1 VGRYSA
7 GIKYRED
14 KIMSVKIRSAVP
26 ADLPTILQF
35 IHDLAEYEKAPDEVE
50 LSLDDLK
57 ESLFGVNPQVF
68 CLISEVDNEISG
80 FAVWHLNYSTWL
92 GKHGIYLEDLYVDP
106 KFRGLGHG
114 KALLRKLA
122 QICIEKGYKRLQWW
136 VLDWNES
143 AIDFYKSIGAEPM
156 DEWTVF
162 RVSGSSLRKLAT
174 EVN

>member
-1 VGRYSA
+1 
-7 GIKYRED
+7 
-14 KIMSVKIRSAVP
+14 MSVKIRSAVP

>member
-1 VGRYSA
+1 
-7 GIKYRED
+7 
-14 KIMSVKIRSAVP
+14 MSVKIRSAVP

-57 ESLFGVNPQVF
+57 DSLFGVNPQVF
-68 CLISEVDNEISG
+68 CLISEVDNQTSG

>member
-1 VGRYSA
+1 
-7 GIKYRED
+7 
-14 KIMSVKIRSAVP
+14 MSVKIRSAVP
-26 ADLPTILQF
+26 ADLPIILQF

-57 ESLFGVNPQVF
+57 DSLFGVNPQVF
-68 CLISEVDNEISG
+68 CLISEVDNQTSG

-114 KALLRKLA
+114 KALLQKLA

>member
-1 VGRYSA
+1 
-7 GIKYRED
+7 
-14 KIMSVKIRSAVP
+14 MSVKIRSAVP

-50 LSLDDLK
+50 LSLDDLID
-57 ESLFGVNPQVF
+57 SLFGVNPQVF
-68 CLISEVDNEISG
+68 CLISEVDNQTSG

-114 KALLRKLA
+114 KALLQKLA
-122 QICIEKGYKRLQWW
+122 QICIENGYKRLQWW

>member
-1 VGRYSA
+1 
-7 GIKYRED
+7 
-14 KIMSVKIRSAVP
+14 MSVKIRTATQS
-26 ADLPTILQF
+26 DLPVILQY
-35 IHDLAEYEKAPDEVE
+35 IHDLAKYEKAPDEVE

-57 ESLFGVNPQVF
+57 DSLFGPNPQVF
-68 CLISEVDNEISG
+68 CLISEQDNKTTG

-106 KFRGLGHG
+106 KFRSQGHG
-114 KALLRKLA
+114 KALLQKLA

-143 AIDFYKSIGAEPM
+143 AIDFYKSIGAQPM
-156 DEWTVF
+156 DQWTVF

-174 EVN
+174 EGN

>member
-1 VGRYSA
+1 
-7 GIKYRED
+7 
-14 KIMSVKIRSAVP
+14 MSVKIRSAVP
-26 ADLPTILQF
+26 ADLPIILQF

-57 ESLFGVNPQVF
+57 DSLFGVNPQVF
-68 CLISEVDNEISG
+68 CLISEVDNETSG

-122 QICIEKGYKRLQWW
+122 QICIENGYKRLQWW
-136 VLDWNES
+136 VLDWNQPS
-143 AIDFYKSIGAEPM
+143 IDFYTSLGAVPM
-156 DEWTVF
+156 DEWTVY
-162 RVSGSSLRKLAT
+162 RVSGDALKKLGS
-174 EVN
+174 